1 MWGLDVN
8 ECVAATVLGWD
19 TGLRF
24 GSFYVTKCH
33 WLCKNCVACILDC
46 ELLALEHPAGLPRAL
61 LSLGWARRWGPGPAC
76 HTCSRAS
83 GLGHGRWGVSLE
95 KATPS
100 PCPWDASW
108 RVWTGNRFLPQLP
121 LSRCFLLPPYGIKEM
136 GSSTVCTREVTARG
150 SSRRHQECWC
160 VFMPAVRRAAKSH
173 WHLDARVSAP
183 HFFFHYLKR
192 PSSAWI

>member
-46 ELLALEHPAGLPRAL
+46 ELLAFPEHCWAWGGQGDGDLGLPVTPAA
-61 LSLGWARRWGPGPAC
+61 GPQVWAMGDG
-76 HTCSRAS
+76 
-83 GLGHGRWGVSLE
+83 GVSLE

-121 LSRCFLLPPYGIKEM
+121 LSRCFLSPPYGIKEM
-136 GSSTVCTREVTARG
+136 GSSTVCTREVTAQG

-192 PSSAWI
+192 PSSAWV